1 MILSPGE
8 AGVPRTAPEAYPK
21 CQGRRGGLWGRQ
33 EAGLSSRPEATGQR
47 KAPGSG
53 EVPAQLVSSL
63 ASALT
68 TLPPLPRQVPLNP
81 RGGHGLVGTPSWAL
95 SLFCT
100 EQEGGK
106 ECGVHMPVHV
116 SV

>member
-1 MILSPGE
+1 MPGAEERTRGE
-8 AGVPRTAPEAYPK
+8 ARSWPIFPSRSCRAEEST
-21 CQGRRGGLWGRQ
+21 GLWGGPGPACVFSGVRPDH
-33 EAGLSSRPEATGQR
+33 AASS
-47 KAPGSG
+47 
-53 EVPAQLVSSL
+53 
-63 ASALT
+63 
-68 TLPPLPRQVPLNP
+68 PRQVPLNP
-81 RGGHGLVGTPSWAL
+81 RGGHGLLGTPSWAL